1 MEQMVITIISQRGKL
16 LLYSLSSCFRVSI
29 KSTIATSALGGNLLR
44 IKSVFIWVRLLSLKS
59 DIILK
64 LIGINGSD
72 LFMKGSS
79 E

>member
-1 MEQMVITIISQRGKL
+1 MGTSVI
-16 LLYSLSSCFRVSI
+16 
-29 KSTIATSALGGNLLR
+29 GGNLLR
-44 IKSVFIWVRLLSLKS
+44 IKLDSVWVRLFSPKL

-79 E
+79 